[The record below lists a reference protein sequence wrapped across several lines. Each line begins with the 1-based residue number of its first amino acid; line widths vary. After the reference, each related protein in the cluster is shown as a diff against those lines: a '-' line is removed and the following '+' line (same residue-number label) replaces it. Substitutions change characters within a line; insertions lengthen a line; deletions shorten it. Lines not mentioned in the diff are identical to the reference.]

1 MEAEED
7 KQVEDAIRLY
17 GNRIAFRK
25 KLNTIHTGLDME
37 VIREE
42 SVPKTPIRLI
52 WHTYRTTLAVA
63 ASVAVFTT
71 FVTLMLYKS
80 YQTSHKQ
87 EEQYSMLRRDLQ
99 AIKRSQSAILN
110 DLDGRRRV
118 LQQNPGQVAGTGFLL
133 TSDGYMVTNKH
144 IINGADSVYV
154 QSRKGEVYKAKIVY
168 TDPLYD
174 LAVLQLRDDTAF
186 RAMPSLPYSFEG
198 HPADLG
204 ERVFTLGYPREEI
217 VYGEGYLSSGTGYRG
232 DSTAYQV
239 AISVNPGNSGG
250 PLLDEKGNVIGII
263 AGKQVSSDGA
273 SFAIKSNYLY
283 KVLEAIPGDSLK
295 GAPVYLNRKNTLVK
309 LSRKQQIKKMQDYVY
324 MVKVFKHTP

>member
-1 MEAEED
+1 MEAEENR
-7 KQVEDAIRLY
+7 QVEDALRLY
-17 GNRIAFRK
+17 GNRLAFRK
-25 KLNTIHTGLDME
+25 KLTTIHANLDIE
-37 VIREE
+37 AVREE
-42 SVPKTPIRLI
+42 AVPKTPIHLLWR
-52 WHTYRTTLAVA
+52 TYRTTLAVA

-71 FVTLMLYKS
+71 FVTLLLYKS

-99 AIKRSQSAILN
+99 AIKRSQNEILN
-110 DLDGRRRV
+110 DIDGRRRV

-144 IINGADSVYV
+144 IIQGADSVYV
-154 QSRKGEVYKAKIVY
+154 QSQKGEVYKAKLVY

-186 RAMPSLPYSFEG
+186 RAMPTLPYSFE
-198 HPADLG
+198 ARQSDLG

-263 AGKQVSSDGA
+263 TGKQITSDGA

-295 GAPVYLNRKNTLVK
+295 GLPLNLNRKNALGK
-309 LSRKQQIKKMQDYVY
+309 LPRKQQIHKMQDYVY